1 VSTREGDYY
10 YFMKN
15 KPTYA
20 ELERENH
27 ILREQLKYNKN
38 KEVFSNHIQQLSKFG
53 SWRMSIDPFIMTL
66 SPNSNTILGNEAK
79 EISLPMSEFITT
91 YIISED
97 YPLLKEKT
105 KIIMLNQHN
114 KNFSDSFIHRIT
126 TSKGKLKYLKVVYH
140 LESENI
146 IRGISIDITDL
157 KQTEIALQQSES
169 KITSI
174 LHAMDDMVFIL
185 DENNRFKSF
194 YAPEKELYTSPE
206 EFIGKTHAEVMPKEI
221 DALME
226 EALISVKQGK
236 TASYEYTLNVKGDTM
251 GWYSIKLSPMID
263 QEVYTG
269 VVAVIRDITKQ
280 KKAQLEIKK
289 LSVAIEQSANT
300 IVITN
305 PKGDI
310 EYTNPTFTEL
320 TGYTTEEALGQ
331 NPHIL
336 NAGTLPDIYFVKMWE
351 TLSKGDT
358 WKGEFHNKK
367 KNGELY
373 WEQGTITPI
382 KNDKGEITNYL
393 AIKENIT
400 ERKKTEQALFESEKK
415 FRELFEKSGDA
426 NLILENGVFI
436 DCNLSALNMLNY
448 QSKGTLLHTH
458 PSKISPENQ
467 PDGDNSYSL
476 AEQMMKIAV
485 KNGTHRFEWI
495 HKKHDGQIFPC
506 EVLLTSIL
514 NTPDKSII
522 HAVLTD
528 ISFRKKAE
536 KELIRAKEEAEKN
549 EVLFRS
555 ITEQSTEGITVADT
569 KGKYI
574 FTNPAF
580 SQMSGYSKE
589 ELKKLTVF
597 DMKADSQTHNSFD
610 ETTSV
615 MEGIPTSV
623 NLKKKSGEEY
633 ITEIIGKKISVENN
647 AKGHL

>member
-1 VSTREGDYY
+1 
-10 YFMKN
+10 MKN

-448 QSKGTLLHTH
+448 HRKELFYTHTH
-458 PSKISPENQ
+458 LKFLQ
-467 PDGDNSYSL
+467 
-476 AEQMMKIAV
+476 K
-485 KNGTHRFEWI
+485 T
-495 HKKHDGQIFPC
+495 
-506 EVLLTSIL
+506 
-514 NTPDKSII
+514 
-522 HAVLTD
+522 
-528 ISFRKKAE
+528 
-536 KELIRAKEEAEKN
+536 
-549 EVLFRS
+549 
-555 ITEQSTEGITVADT
+555 
-569 KGKYI
+569 
-574 FTNPAF
+574 
-580 SQMSGYSKE
+580 SQM
-589 ELKKLTVF
+589 
-597 DMKADSQTHNSFD
+597 
-610 ETTSV
+610 ET
-615 MEGIPTSV
+615 IHI
-623 NLKKKSGEEY
+623 L
-633 ITEIIGKKISVENN
+633 
-647 AKGHL
+647 